1 VAALCLFFLS
11 SAVAA
16 FGQPDSLRIMPL
28 GDSITEAQGGVS
40 ETQLGFASY
49 RYWLWHELIDRGHP
63 VDFVGSQ
70 YGVWNGPPP
79 YTDYDQDHEGHWGW
93 RADQILAEIT
103 GWVESARPDI
113 VLIHL
118 GHNDL
123 WQGQSIASTIDDL
136 GGIIDDIRG
145 VNPRAILLLARV
157 IPPALGVPDSLPELN
172 DQIDILGVQMN
183 TPESPVIV
191 VDHET
196 GFDPWIHTYD
206 SVHPNELGEQFM
218 AERWLAPLDSILTD
232 LADVTPVPVPTGGR
246 MELGNFPN
254 PFNPATVITFSLPH
268 RTRVRLGVYDVAG
281 RRIRTLLDG
290 QVLEAGSAQIVW
302 QGRDDAGKVVGAG
315 VYFTRLEIDD
325 ARETRRL
332 TLIK

>member
-1 VAALCLFFLS
+1 
-11 SAVAA
+11 
-16 FGQPDSLRIMPL
+16 MPL
-28 GDSITEAQGGVS
+28 GDSITEGRGGVS
-40 ETQLGFASY
+40 EIQLGFASY
-49 RYWLWHELIDRGHP
+49 RYWLWHELVDRGHP

-79 YTDYDQDHEGHWGW
+79 YTDYDMDHEGHWGW

-123 WQGQSIASTIDDL
+123 WQGESIASTIVDL
-136 GGIIDDIRG
+136 GGIIDGIRG

-157 IPPALGVPDSLPELN
+157 IPPALGAPDSLPELN

-218 AERWLAPLDSILTD
+218 AQRWLAPLDSILTH
-232 LADVTPVPVPTGGR
+232 LADVAPVPASTRAG
-246 MELGNFPN
+246 LGLANFPN

-268 RTRVRLGVYDVAG
+268 RTRVRLCVYDVAG

-290 QVLEAGSAQIVW
+290 QVLEAGSEQLVW

-315 VYFTRLEIDD
+315 VFFIRLEIDD
-325 ARETRRL
+325 AGETRRL